1 MFSLTHVL
9 SFCLL
14 LQVPTNNL
22 IRFYSKVKRGIL
34 TIMLFDER
42 VLKNGQLKSVNPLKK
57 EGRRSKTLL
66 FDEKEMN
73 KQIARAKKKNPFSLL
88 QSQKAK
94 KQKKKEKLPEVKKS
108 VVDIIPII
116 DQTDSGLFQLKDDG
130 GFFGIW
136 QLQSTDINAMHDQEA
151 GRNIYTLAR
160 TYQGDKDPFKIISLN
175 LPVSTQKQQQYLEKK
190 IREANNA
197 LSLRFLRKKLK
208 ELQYLEWGR
217 TNREY
222 FLFLY
227 GPTELAVKER
237 KDQFMRDIQLAIPLL
252 PVSDEK
258 QINLLYKLY
267 NQNAKLGNK
276 L

>member
-1 MFSLTHVL
+1 MA
-9 SFCLL
+9 
-14 LQVPTNNL
+14 
-22 IRFYSKVKRGIL
+22 
-34 TIMLFDER
+34 LFDER
-42 VLKNGQLKSVNPLKK
+42 ILEKEKPILKEKKTSKS
-57 EGRRSKTLL
+57 LL
-66 FDEKEMN
+66 FDEKEMD
-73 KQIARAKKKNPFSLL
+73 KRIVQIEKKNPFSLL
-88 QSQKAK
+88 QPPKAERE
-94 KQKKKEKLPEVKKS
+94 KKKEKLPEVKKS
-108 VVDIIPII
+108 VADIIPII
-116 DQTDSGLFQLKDDG
+116 DQTDSRLFQLKDEG

-151 GRNIYTLAR
+151 GRNIYTLAK

-190 IREANNA
+190 IREADNA
-197 LSLRFLRKKLK
+197 LSLRFLQKKLK

-237 KDQFMRDIQLAIPLL
+237 KDQFMRDIQLAVPLL

-276 L
+276 Q

>member
-1 MFSLTHVL
+1 MA
-9 SFCLL
+9 
-14 LQVPTNNL
+14 
-22 IRFYSKVKRGIL
+22 
-34 TIMLFDER
+34 LFDER
-42 VLKNGQLKSVNPLKK
+42 ILEKEKPILKEKK
-57 EGRRSKTLL
+57 TSNSLL
-66 FDEKEMN
+66 FDEKELD
-73 KQIARAKKKNPFSLL
+73 KQIARTKKKNPFSLL
-88 QSQKAK
+88 QPSKAK
-94 KQKKKEKLPEVKKS
+94 KEKEKLPEVKKS
-108 VVDIIPII
+108 VADIIPTI
-116 DQTDSGLFQLKDDG
+116 DQTDSGLFQLKDEG

-151 GRNIYTLAR
+151 GRNIYTLAK

-276 L
+276 Q